1 MKDINHYIRAIF
13 SKVRIKYVDFSL
25 TNSAESIT
33 SISFDIIFNSNK

>member
-1 MKDINHYIRAIF
+1 MKNINHYIRAIF

-33 SISFDIIFNSNK
+33 SINFDIIFNSKK